1 MDRSPHPLGGAL
13 RVAFADFSAAP
24 WQGFEKSE
32 CCPNNSSL
40 YSPFC
45 RYATSSPD
53 RGKSLLAGSGRRRC
67 CSNPPGSHP
76 QQLLTAFRAEHS
88 LLVDIPTGWEP
99 RTEQQP
105 TGLIAHPAAQGRAVR
120 ILPVAQKKEKPR
132 HNVPGLF
139 LVRPG
144 GFEPL
149 AFRVGAER
157 SIQLSYDRTRADTF
171 ISIE

>member
-1 MDRSPHPLGGAL
+1 MACTASGRKTAKDKIDCSPHPLGGAL

-40 YSPFC
+40 FLPQAAVVVVAV
-45 RYATSSPD
+45 RILPA
-53 RGKSLLAGSGRRRC
+53 
-67 CSNPPGSHP
+67 HP
-76 QQLLTAFRAEHS
+76 QQLLTVFRAERS

-105 TGLIAHPAAQGRAVR
+105 TGLIAHPASQGRAVR
-120 ILPVAQKKEKPR
+120 ILPDRTKKEKPK

-157 SIQLSYDRTRADTF
+157 SIQLSYDRTRTDTF
-171 ISIE
+171 ISIK

>member
-1 MDRSPHPLGGAL
+1 MLPQQLLP
-13 RVAFADFSAAP
+13 VSA
-24 WQGFEKSE
+24 
-32 CCPNNSSL
+32 
-40 YSPFC
+40 
-45 RYATSSPD
+45 
-53 RGKSLLAGSGRRRC
+53 AGSGRRRC

-76 QQLLTAFRAEHS
+76 QQLLTVFRAERS

-120 ILPVAQKKEKPR
+120 ILPDRTKKEKPR

>member
-1 MDRSPHPLGGAL
+1 MIWYVVFKTKAHRRPVPGCGSQRILHALGRRSHPADHGPS
-13 RVAFADFSAAP
+13 FA
-24 WQGFEKSE
+24 
-32 CCPNNSSL
+32 SL

-67 CSNPPGSHP
+67 CSNPLGSHP
-76 QQLLTAFRAEHS
+76 QQLLTVFRAERS

-120 ILPVAQKKEKPR
+120 ILP
-132 HNVPGLF
+132 
-139 LVRPG
+139 
-144 GFEPL
+144 
-149 AFRVGAER
+149 
-157 SIQLSYDRTRADTF
+157 DRTKKKSPGTLCLGFSWCDREDSNLWPSGSEPNALP
-171 ISIE
+171 S